1 MAKGNYGYAAA
12 FNYFIQNISS
22 PYSEAE
28 KSGICS
34 CRAAF
39 SAIKKPNAR
48 AAHNCARRGLQNC
61 NQNAFLTDDFK
72 FSAGRRNYFRK
83 IVFKLFFGNGNAF
96 KGNFIA
102 RVEHC

>member
-1 MAKGNYGYAAA
+1 MYFQVKRIYLAKGNYGYAAA

-34 CRAAF
+34 CRAAYGE
-39 SAIKKPNAR
+39 AKKNAR

-61 NQNAFLTDDFK
+61 NQTPF
-72 FSAGRRNYFRK
+72 
-83 IVFKLFFGNGNAF
+83 
-96 KGNFIA
+96 
-102 RVEHC
+102 